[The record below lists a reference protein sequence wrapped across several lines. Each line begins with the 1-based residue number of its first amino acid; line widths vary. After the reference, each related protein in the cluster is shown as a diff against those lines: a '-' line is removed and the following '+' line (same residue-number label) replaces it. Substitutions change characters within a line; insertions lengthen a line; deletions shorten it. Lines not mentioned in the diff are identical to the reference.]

1 MNSLS
6 WLIYFADIVSN
17 IQGVLVTL
25 AILFGAGYIVS
36 LIVAVLEGLKRPKHW
51 FVTVAI
57 VLGFCAAILPSS
69 KTVYAIAASELGEQ
83 VLVSNTGK
91 KAVAALEAWLDAQVK
106 GLK

>member
-17 IQGVLVTL
+17 LQGVLAAVSVVLVVAMLPATEGFSKTFKGLKLYVTI
-25 AILFGAGYIVS
+25 AILLGAI
-36 LIVAVLEGLKRPKHW
+36 A
-51 FVTVAI
+51 T
-57 VLGFCAAILPSS
+57 ILPS
-69 KTVYAIAASELGEQ
+69 KNTVYAIAASELGEQ

>member
-1 MNSLS
+1 MNTLS

-17 IQGVLVTL
+17 LQGLLTTIAVIMGTACVIAIGPIEIPIKRVRLWIVVAALVSV
-25 AILFGAGYIVS
+25 I
-36 LIVAVLEGLKRPKHW
+36 
-51 FVTVAI
+51 
-57 VLGFCAAILPSS
+57 AALLPS
-69 KTVYAIAASELGEQ
+69 KNTVYAIAASELGEQ